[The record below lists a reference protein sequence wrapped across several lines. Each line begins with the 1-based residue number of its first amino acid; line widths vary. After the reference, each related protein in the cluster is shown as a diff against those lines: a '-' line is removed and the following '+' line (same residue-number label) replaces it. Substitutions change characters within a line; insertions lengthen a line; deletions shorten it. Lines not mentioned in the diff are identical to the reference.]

1 MEQQKLMDELNYHRA
16 QKLTDALYHSGLIS
30 FEEYDKLTLK
40 NRHSFSPIYVDLLPK
55 KYSLHSAG
63 QSHSGASAFSH
74 GLKRRRRRS
83 QQ

>member
-16 QKLTDALYHSGLIS
+16 QKLTAALYHSGLIS

-55 KYSLHSAG
+55 TLAIPPK
-63 QSHSGASAFSH
+63 
-74 GLKRRRRRS
+74 KR
-83 QQ
+83 

>member
-40 NRHSFSPIYVDLLPK
+40 NRHSLRFTWTYCRKRLQFRRKRGNMDTSK
-55 KYSLHSAG
+55 G
-63 QSHSGASAFSH
+63 GAEA
-74 GLKRRRRRS
+74 
-83 QQ
+83 

>member
-40 NRHSFSPIYVDLLPK
+40 NRHSLSDLRGLIAENACN
-55 KYSLHSAG
+55 SAEKEVIWTR
-63 QSHSGASAFSH
+63 QKEVQKHENYY
-74 GLKRRRRRS
+74 
-83 QQ
+83 QN

>member
-55 KYSLHSAG
+55 TLAIRKRGNMDTSKG
-63 QSHSGASAFSH
+63 GAEA
-74 GLKRRRRRS
+74 
-83 QQ
+83 

>member
-40 NRHSFSPIYVDLLPK
+40 NRNSFSPIYVTYCRKRLQFRRKRGNMDTSK
-55 KYSLHSAG
+55 G
-63 QSHSGASAFSH
+63 GAEA
-74 GLKRRRRRS
+74 
-83 QQ
+83 

>member
-40 NRHSFSPIYVDLLPK
+40 NRQSFSPLRTVR
-55 KYSLHSAG
+55 AG
-63 QSHSGASAFSH
+63 KRGKSHRQSDS
-74 GLKRRRRRS
+74 
-83 QQ
+83 

>member
-40 NRHSFSPIYVDLLPK
+40 NRNLRGLIAK
-55 KYSLHSAG
+55 NACNSAEKEVIWTR
-63 QSHSGASAFSH
+63 QKEVQKHENYY
-74 GLKRRRRRS
+74 
-83 QQ
+83 QN

>member
-40 NRHSFSPIYVDLLPK
+40 NRNSFSPIYVDLLPK
-55 KYSLHSAG
+55 TLADCPKTKKSLEK
-63 QSHSGASAFSH
+63 
-74 GLKRRRRRS
+74 LCEK
-83 QQ
+83 

>member
-55 KYSLHSAG
+55 TLAIKTTLCYNMNKNTTVALINVYIMT
-63 QSHSGASAFSH
+63 
-74 GLKRRRRRS
+74 
-83 QQ
+83 

>member
-55 KYSLHSAG
+55 TLAIPP
-63 QSHSGASAFSH
+63 
-74 GLKRRRRRS
+74 KRGNMDTS
-83 QQ
+83 KEVQKHENYYQN

>member
-40 NRHSFSPIYVDLLPK
+40 NRHSFNSAK
-55 KYSLHSAG
+55 KEVIWTRQKEVQKHENYY
-63 QSHSGASAFSH
+63 QN
-74 GLKRRRRRS
+74 
-83 QQ
+83 